1 MAAFDYP
8 DAPDPIRAD
17 LVAAYRGAWEHVA
30 APGTWLCGAERV
42 AVAEETRRATSCAL
56 CREREQALSPN
67 AVQGEHEHTG
77 RLAPAL
83 VEAVHR
89 VTSDAARLSQSWLE
103 GLRAQGLD
111 AEAYVEAL
119 GVAVLTLSIDRF
131 HHALGLPLEPLPEPR
146 PGEPSRERPE
156 GVVDGE
162 AWVPMLDSRRAAA
175 LIGMRAPTVPYV
187 LRALS
192 LVPAEV
198 RAWRAV
204 SSAQYLDEDHML
216 GFGKFRALD
225 RSQIELVAG
234 RVSALNECFY

>member
-1 MAAFDYP
+1 
-8 DAPDPIRAD
+8 
-17 LVAAYRGAWEHVA
+17 V
-30 APGTWLCGAERV
+30 
-42 AVAEETRRATSCAL
+42 TR
-56 CREREQALSPN
+56 
-67 AVQGEHEHTG
+67 
-77 RLAPAL
+77 
-83 VEAVHR
+83 
-89 VTSDAARLSQSWLE
+89 DAARLSESWLA
-103 GLRAQGLD
+103 GLFERGLTP
-111 AEAYVEAL
+111 ETYVEAL
-119 GVAVLTLSIDRF
+119 GVAVITISIDRF

-146 PGEPSRERPE
+146 PGEPSRKRPE
-156 GVVDGE
+156 GVVTGQ

-192 LVPAEV
+192 LVPEEV

-204 SSAQYLDEDHML
+204 SAAQYLDEEHML